1 MSDIVGEI
9 LQAKAHTQ
17 KKMKCYQ
24 LRYFIHKTSKK
35 KKKKSLHVLII
46 NIDIRRDL
54 LKGEKTAR

>member
-35 KKKKSLHVLII
+35 KKSLHVLII